1 MVTVSVTVAR
11 SRTTEPRACRWCGRP
26 VLPRSGPGR
35 PPEYCRRS
43 HRQRDY
49 ESRQRAAE
57 LGLSETEIVLT
68 RAGINNLHDQIYM
81 LECAIADVEKDL
93 ADDDSAESVRRCLAW
108 LLEASRPLV
117 TTATW

>member
-1 MVTVSVTVAR
+1 VTKA
-11 SRTTEPRACRWCGRP
+11 EPRACRWCGRP
-26 VLPRSGPGR
+26 VPPRPGPGR

-68 RAGINNLHDQIYM
+68 RAGINSLHDQIYV
-81 LECAIADVEKDL
+81 LECAISDVEKDL
-93 ADDDSAESVRRCLAW
+93 AGDDSLDSVRRCLEW
-108 LLEASRPLV
+108 LLEAARPLV
-117 TTATW
+117 NASSV